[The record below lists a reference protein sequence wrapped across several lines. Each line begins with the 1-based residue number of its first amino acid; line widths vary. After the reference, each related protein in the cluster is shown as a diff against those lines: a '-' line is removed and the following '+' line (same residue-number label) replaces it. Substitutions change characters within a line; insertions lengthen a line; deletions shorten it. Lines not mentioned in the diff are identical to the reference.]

1 VGVDEVKG
9 RRDFGSGRRVWQGNL
24 DQSSGRESA
33 TIGFNRRATT
43 GESMSNGSVPP
54 DPVPEGRPPIRF
66 IAFDDLEEVVGE
78 PPGFD
83 GVQLNRRI
91 FDLASSGTPHLI
103 ADVITFKP
111 DFIHHMHRHFNADQ
125 VMVPLQGSVVM
136 LDEAR
141 APRELGVG
149 EAMAVP
155 RLRWHEVRNQSG
167 ADCVVLNLF
176 PGVGDMS
183 EVGFEAFPRE

>member
-1 VGVDEVKG
+1 
-9 RRDFGSGRRVWQGNL
+9 
-24 DQSSGRESA
+24 
-33 TIGFNRRATT
+33 
-43 GESMSNGSVPP
+43 MSHGSVPP
-54 DPVPEGRPPIRF
+54 DPVPEGHPPIRF
-66 IAFDDLEEVVGE
+66 VAFDDCEEVVGE

-91 FDLASSGTPHLI
+91 FDLASSGTPQLI

-125 VMVPLQGSVVM
+125 VMVPLQGSVVL

-141 APRELGVG
+141 AERELRVG

-155 RLRWHEVRNQSG
+155 RLRWHEVRNQGG

-176 PGVGDMS
+176 SGVGDMS
-183 EVGFEAFPRE
+183 EVGFEAFPRD